1 MAAKGGGAWKVAY
14 ADFVTA
20 MMAFFMVM
28 WLVSQK
34 PGVKEAVAK
43 YFSDPVGSSKRPG
56 RVGAIFGNPQTGSLP
71 RGEEAALGKGRSSY
85 TDPGE
90 SSPATKMV
98 GDWLHGDDK
107 AMARWKKKAEQ
118 ARDAARTSR
127 DVLDK
132 VATPEEAAAQILS
145 RQMKDEISREI
156 PPQVQGIHRDLL
168 NNALAD
174 VSWNELAEDI
184 LAR

>member
-1 MAAKGGGAWKVAY
+1 LAAKGGGAWKVAY

-56 RVGAIFGNPQTGSLP
+56 RIGAIFGTPQIGSLP
-71 RGEEAALGKGRSSY
+71 KAEEAALGKGRTSY
-85 TDPGE
+85 TAPGE
-90 SSPATKMV
+90 QTPATKMV
-98 GDWLHGDDK
+98 GDWLHGDDR
-107 AMARWKKKAEQ
+107 AMAHWKKQAER
-118 ARDAARTSR
+118 AREAARISR

-132 VATPEEAAAQILS
+132 LATVEEAAAQILS
-145 RQMKDEISREI
+145 RQMKDELGR
-156 PPQVQGIHRDLL
+156 PAGVQGIQREIL
-168 NNALAD
+168 AAGLAD
-174 VSWNELAEDI
+174 VNWNELAEDI